1 MGYGKAFAQRIY
13 LALHPEADPKGAGYA
28 GMVVKMFLQD
38 VPAVRKWN
46 DPFAASVTMGTRGRL
61 LYGSPL
67 SGEKGYVEFS
77 FGQEFMP
84 LKLLAKFGWLV
95 YLLLMAAIAVL
106 LAWLMVCCLR
116 QRQHL
121 GRLTALAVVLSLGM
135 ETLFST
141 ALCLG
146 FVFLPAHLPL
156 MVGNIYTVLDMAL
169 IGLALS
175 VFRGGWILRDELPAE
190 KRRSI
195 FPWRVKISI
204 TSTKES

>member
-1 MGYGKAFAQRIY
+1 METVLLEYALPCLCAFLACVGFTLMFNIHGQGKLIA
-13 LALHPEADPKGAGYA
+13 GAGGA
-28 GMVVKMFLQD
+28 L
-38 VPAVRKWN
+38 
-46 DPFAASVTMGTRGRL
+46 
-61 LYGSPL
+61 
-67 SGEKGYVEFS
+67 
-77 FGQEFMP
+77 
-84 LKLLAKFGWLV
+84 GWLV

-156 MVGNIYTVLDMAL
+156 MVGNICTVLDMAL

-190 KRRSI
+190 KSA
-195 FPWRVKISI
+195 PYSHGG
-204 TSTKES
+204 

>member
-1 MGYGKAFAQRIY
+1 
-13 LALHPEADPKGAGYA
+13 
-28 GMVVKMFLQD
+28 MVVKMFLQD

-195 FPWRVKISI
+195 FPWRGKISI